1 MNYDNFNTIDNK
13 RLLWQLL
20 YENNTF
26 NNIPDNQLSNVK
38 NIFEQQINFIDN
50 NNRSLSLT
58 EKNKKLIKQTIE
70 HIKVF
75 KTTKSLKPLEEV
87 EIKISKDFQD
97 KKEEMMNILK
107 KPTQDEINFN
117 EGIDNPINNEEMEN
131 ILSEIIK
138 KRNIDIE
145 INESNESNKPKK
157 VNFDLKDDDSNNDLI
172 FLNKLKK
179 KDNINDDN
187 HINDHNY
194 INDIKHINNVNEN
207 SYSKTINIKL
217 DEILKNQIEILSYLR
232 SN

>member
-75 KTTKSLKPLEEV
+75 KTTKRLKPLEEV

-107 KPTQDEINFN
+107 KPTQDEIDFN

-145 INESNESNKPKK
+145 INQSNESNKPKK

-187 HINDHNY
+187 HINDHNH
-194 INDIKHINNVNEN
+194 INHINNVNEN